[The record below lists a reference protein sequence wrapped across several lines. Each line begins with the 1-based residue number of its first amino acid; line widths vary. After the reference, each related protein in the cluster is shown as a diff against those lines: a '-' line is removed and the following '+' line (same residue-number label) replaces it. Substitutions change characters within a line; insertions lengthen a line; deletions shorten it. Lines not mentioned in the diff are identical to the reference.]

1 MKSRNNSVSEEDE
14 AEDSACSSTRS
25 MSGEVVEED
34 ETGAP
39 GNAYVAGQAQTVWD
53 AAGDLARP
61 VSFADSLGLRTESPP
76 GETKRIPLSSAG
88 L

>member
-1 MKSRNNSVSEEDE
+1 
-14 AEDSACSSTRS
+14 
-25 MSGEVVEED
+25 MSGEVGEED
-34 ETGAP
+34 ETGAL
-39 GNAYVAGQAQTVWD
+39 GNAYLAGQAQTVWD

-76 GETKRIPLSSAG
+76 GETKYNSLSSAG

>member
-1 MKSRNNSVSEEDE
+1 MKSRNISVSEEDE
-14 AEDSACSSTRS
+14 AEDSTCSSTRS
-25 MSGEVVEED
+25 MSGEVGEED

-39 GNAYVAGQAQTVWD
+39 GNAYLAGQAQTAWY

-76 GETKRIPLSSAG
+76 GETKQIPLSSAG

>member
-1 MKSRNNSVSEEDE
+1 
-14 AEDSACSSTRS
+14 
-25 MSGEVVEED
+25 MSGEVGEED

-39 GNAYVAGQAQTVWD
+39 GNAYLAGQAQTVWD

-61 VSFADSLGLRTESPP
+61 VSFADSLGLMRTESPP
-76 GETKRIPLSSAG
+76 GETKYNSLSSAG

>member
-1 MKSRNNSVSEEDE
+1 
-14 AEDSACSSTRS
+14 
-25 MSGEVVEED
+25 MSGEVGEED

-39 GNAYVAGQAQTVWD
+39 GNAYLAGQAQTVWD

-76 GETKRIPLSSAG
+76 G
-88 L
+88 

>member
-1 MKSRNNSVSEEDE
+1 
-14 AEDSACSSTRS
+14 
-25 MSGEVVEED
+25 MSGEVGEED

-39 GNAYVAGQAQTVWD
+39 GNAYLAGQAQTVWD

-76 GETKRIPLSSAG
+76 GETKYTSLSSAG

>member
-1 MKSRNNSVSEEDE
+1 MKSRNISVSEEDE
-14 AEDSACSSTRS
+14 AEDSGCSSTRS
-25 MSGEVVEED
+25 MSGKVGEEN

-39 GNAYVAGQAQTVWD
+39 GNAYLAGQAQTSWD

-76 GETKRIPLSSAG
+76 GETKQIPLTSAG